1 MKYQLIRNA
10 TAKLSYGGSVFLL
23 DPAFAKKGT
32 GPSYAGERRSPLV
45 DMPCMMWEAE
55 SRIDAIVIS
64 HIHSDHFD
72 AAAAE
77 ALDKDHPVFC
87 QPSEAGHDL
96 LARFEDVRPLEEG
109 SLFNEVS
116 MQRVPARHGTSPEVL
131 ADMGEASGIVFSAT
145 GEPTVYWAGD
155 TVWYEAVKHAIDVFM
170 PEVIIVH
177 AGGALWNGELIVMDA
192 AQVIEV
198 CKAAPNAKVIAI
210 HMESCDHCT
219 VTRKSLRE
227 AADAAGVSPEQLLI
241 PKDGEEIVILQET
254 AF

>member
-10 TAKLSYGGSVFLL
+10 TGKLSYGGTVFLL

-32 GPSYAGERRSPLV
+32 GPSYAGERKSPLV

-55 SRIDAIVIS
+55 SRADAIVIS

-87 QPSEAGHDL
+87 QPCEAGHEL
-96 LARFEDVRPLEEG
+96 LKDFTDVRPLDEG
-109 SLFNEVS
+109 GLFNEVA

-131 ADMGEASGIVFSAT
+131 ADMGEASGIVFFAA

-155 TVWYEAVKHAIDVFM
+155 TVWYEEVKRAIDVFM

-198 CKAAPNAKVIAI
+198 CKAAPEAKVIAV

-219 VTRKSLRE
+219 VTRRSLRE
-227 AADAAGVSPEQLLI
+227 AADAAGVSAEQLLI

>member
-32 GPSYAGERRSPLV
+32 GPSYAGEKRSPLV

-55 SRIDAIVIS
+55 SRADAIVIS

-77 ALDKDHPVFC
+77 SLDKDHPVFC
-87 QPSEAGHDL
+87 QPSEAGNEL
-96 LARFEDVRPLEEG
+96 LAPFEDVRPLDEG
-109 SLFNEVS
+109 ALFNEVA

-131 ADMGEASGIVFSAT
+131 ADMGEASGIVFFAA

-155 TVWYEAVKHAIDVFM
+155 TVWYEEVKHAIDVFM
-170 PEVIIVH
+170 PGVIIVH

-198 CKAAPNAKVIAI
+198 CKAAPDAKVIAI

-219 VTRKSLRE
+219 VTRQSLRE
-227 AADAAGVSPEQLLI
+227 AADAAGVSPEQLFI